1 MLVADRVDEERQGA
15 FDKIL
20 LKVSRYQI
28 VKLEDLASTLLQ
40 VGELK
45 GTSAELV
52 GSNEK
57 ATKKLASKIISKLK
71 NLKSRANPE
80 DMNNTNIIIE
90 HGEHCYNDHH
100 EKQ

>member
-1 MLVADRVDEERQGA
+1 MR
-15 FDKIL
+15 
-20 LKVSRYQI
+20 
-28 VKLEDLASTLLQ
+28 LEDLASTLLQ

-45 GTSAELV
+45 GTSAELI

-57 ATKKLASKIISKLK
+57 ATKKLVSKIISKLK

-80 DMNNTNIIIE
+80 DMNNTNIVIE

-100 EKQ
+100 GKQ